1 MQHISLTSP
10 GLDQEFKIANTCT
23 TLTFANGSC
32 LLMIVD
38 KAVQSLFLG
47 KYMYG

>member
-10 GLDQEFKIANTCT
+10 GLDQQFKIANTCT
-23 TLTFANGSC
+23 TLTFTGESC

-47 KYMYG
+47 KYLNG